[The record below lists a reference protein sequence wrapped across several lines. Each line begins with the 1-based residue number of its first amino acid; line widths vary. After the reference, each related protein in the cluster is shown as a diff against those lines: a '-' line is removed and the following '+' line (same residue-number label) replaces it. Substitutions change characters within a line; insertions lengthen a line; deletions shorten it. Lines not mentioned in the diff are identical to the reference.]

1 MSVVERM
8 VTSDPHRECRAR
20 TEKVRVGGL
29 AQIKAARY
37 LVSVY
42 ERRLEHLR
50 ELACVDDN
58 AELEEFITRRRASDV
73 EVGALLDRLDA
84 AEHRPWS
91 VQQPGELGC
100 AGQDSP
106 AVSSEQCPFCAI
118 VAGDDPDVREV
129 YRNEHVVA
137 FFPTE
142 PAVLGHVLVVPKRHV
157 QDIWGLRPEESA
169 ELSTAAMFLS
179 TALRSALLPE
189 GLNVI
194 QSNGEAATQTVPHLH
209 VHLVPRRNG
218 DAMGPIWPPETDYTE
233 ASKDDALRRVRAA
246 VQSTPPPAQPE
257 LSPEVRPTKKRWPEC
272 T

>member
-91 VQQPGELGC
+91 VADKETLAGMHLSVGAVIVDAQDTAWHRWAADWRTPGWTWSETDTPCSC
-100 AGQDSP
+100 AECQEIGGGPVFPVTILHTATAEYDRR
-106 AVSSEQCPFCAI
+106 ADIALTALTT
-118 VAGDDPDVREV
+118 AGYEV
-129 YRNEHVVA
+129 IG
-137 FFPTE
+137 P
-142 PAVLGHVLVVPKRHV
+142 L
-157 QDIWGLRPEESA
+157 PEEMTDRSNVA
-169 ELSTAAMFLS
+169 ES
-179 TALRSALLPE
+179 
-189 GLNVI
+189 I
-194 QSNGEAATQTVPHLH
+194 
-209 VHLVPRRNG
+209 RNH
-218 DAMGPIWPPETDYTE
+218 
-233 ASKDDALRRVRAA
+233 
-246 VQSTPPPAQPE
+246 
-257 LSPEVRPTKKRWPEC
+257 PEC
-272 T
+272 PRPRKDETT